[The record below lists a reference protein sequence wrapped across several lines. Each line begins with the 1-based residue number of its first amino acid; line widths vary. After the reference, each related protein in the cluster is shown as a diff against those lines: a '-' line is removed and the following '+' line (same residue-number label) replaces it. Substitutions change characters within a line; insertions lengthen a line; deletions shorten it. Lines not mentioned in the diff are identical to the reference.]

1 MSDTEIV
8 STREYHLRSLDDMIV
23 DCSLSMTFGELVK
36 MRSSSRNART
46 YFVSNLIV
54 LAVFDMDIGLI
65 SEIVKRID
73 GMAPSKDDA
82 QDYSRIFADAIMDVL
97 SYNSAEQMTIYPG
110 DTSIVALA
118 KATVA
123 IATAEVGKNMQAR
136 KDRQK
141 AVSMVLDR
149 VEGRR
154 SEPARPA
161 ELVEYETPDWM
172 GLPENGGTHDAGEEA
187 GVAGSD
193 QADPTGDGT

>member
-8 STREYHLRSLDDMIV
+8 STRDYTLRSLDDMIV
-23 DCSLSMTFGELVK
+23 DCSLNSTLGELVS
-36 MRSSSRNART
+36 MRSRSRDTRS

-73 GMAPSKDDA
+73 GMAPEKGDI
-82 QDYSRIFADAIMDVL
+82 QDYSNIFADALEDVL
-97 SYNSAEQMTIYPG
+97 SYTSADQATIYPDDSG
-110 DTSIVALA
+110 VIALA

-123 IATAEVGKNMQAR
+123 IATAEVGKSMQAR

-161 ELVEYETPDWM
+161 ELVEYEAPDWM
-172 GLPENGGTHDAGEEA
+172 GLPESGGTDDEKEGELRDSGRRSGE
-187 GVAGSD
+187 SD
-193 QADPTGDGT
+193 RT

>member
-8 STREYHLRSLDDMIV
+8 STREYHLKSLDDMIV

-161 ELVEYETPDWM
+161 ELVEYEAPDWM
-172 GLPENGGTHDAGEEA
+172 GLPEGGNDVGE
-187 GVAGSD
+187 G
-193 QADPTGDGT
+193 